1 MRIVTAL
8 TLSLLGVAC
17 GAANGDTSQ
26 DGSSDAGMVEADGL
40 DAAGPTGSRD
50 AASDRD
56 LEEEE
61 GGDAA
66 APSEQRDEVTA
77 LRALLHVPERMQL
90 PLIPSVNP
98 PSAAKVELGR
108 HLFYDEKLSYNGT
121 TSCATC
127 HDQKLGFAD
136 GRARPEGAS
145 GVTLPRNSPGLQ
157 NVAYLASLTWASRS
171 LIHLEEQLRVPIL
184 GDNPIELG
192 VSDSNRDEVLVR
204 FAVDEDYTRRF
215 AAAYPDSSSGPTIEK
230 IVFAL
235 ATFVRTMNGADS
247 PFDRYREGDS
257 TALTEQQKQGFALF
271 QGEDLE
277 CFHCHTG
284 VNQTVSYA
292 DARTTLDTASYPHF
306 NNGLYNVA
314 DGGGYPPGD
323 EGLYRDTLNPAHR
336 GMFRPAPL
344 RNIALTAPYMHDG
357 SKATLDDVLR
367 HYAGGGTLTTSGPN
381 AGDGRRNPLKSNLVN
396 GFVLSDDERAA
407 LLAFFEALTDPVF
420 ITRDDLSSPF

>member
-1 MRIVTAL
+1 MRAATAF
-8 TLSLLGVAC
+8 TLSWLGVAC
-17 GAANGDTSQ
+17 GAASGATPWDGAADTGDQ
-26 DGSSDAGMVEADGL
+26 ADGADAGEADGA
-40 DAAGPTGSRD
+40 DAD
-50 AASDRD
+50 ADADD
-56 LEEEE
+56 LAMDED

-66 APSEQRDEVTA
+66 APGEQLSEAA
-77 LRALLHVPERMQL
+77 LRTLLHVPARMQL

-108 HLFYDEKLSYNGT
+108 YLFYDEQLSYNRS

-136 GRARPEGAS
+136 GRARPQGAS
-145 GVTLPRNSPGLQ
+145 GATLPRNSPGLQ

-171 LIHLEEQLRVPIL
+171 LVRLEEQLRVPIL

-192 VSDSNRDEVLVR
+192 VSDANRDEVLAR
-204 FAVDEDYTRRF
+204 FADDPDYARRF
-215 AAAYPDSSSGPTIEK
+215 AAAYPDSRSGPNVEK

-247 PFDRYREGDS
+247 AFDRYRAGDQA
-257 TALTEQQKQGFALF
+257 ALTEQQQQGFALF
-271 QGEDLE
+271 QGEELE

-284 VNQTVSYA
+284 VNQTVAYA
-292 DARTTLDTASYPHF
+292 DARTTADTATYPHF

-314 DGGGYPPGD
+314 NGGGYPPSD
-323 EGLYRDTLNPAHR
+323 EGLYRDTLNPGHR

-357 SKATLDDVLR
+357 SKATLDDVLS
-367 HYAGGGTLTTSGPN
+367 HYAAGGTLTTDGPN
-381 AGDGRRNPLKSNLVN
+381 AGDGRKNPLKSGLVN
-396 GFVLSDDERAA
+396 GFVLSAEDRAA

-420 ITRDDLSSPF
+420 ITREDLSSPF